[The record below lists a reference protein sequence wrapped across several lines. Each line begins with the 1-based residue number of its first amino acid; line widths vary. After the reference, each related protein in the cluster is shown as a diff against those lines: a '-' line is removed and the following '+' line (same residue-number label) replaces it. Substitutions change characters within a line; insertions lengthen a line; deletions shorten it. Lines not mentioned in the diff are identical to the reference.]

1 MSRTWDYQIRINFS
15 DAAARLLR
23 SDPECTQ
30 LASLAKI
37 LKRHNATLKCQFDAF
52 AAYVAE
58 AEKYGVENFELYEW
72 TKATLCD
79 PVKEAKYLKSFS
91 VYVGGKE
98 IYPKCEADTLEED
111 LESVADPK
119 TIEKIL
125 KYDTNPANNPQ
136 APKQFNK

>member
-23 SDPECTQ
+23 SDPECIQ

-52 AAYVAE
+52 AGYVAE

-98 IYPKCEADTLEED
+98 IYPKREADTLEED

>member
-1 MSRTWDYQIRINFS
+1 MSKIWDYQIRINFS
-15 DAAARLLR
+15 EPTARLVRHDLNCN
-23 SDPECTQ
+23 E
-30 LASLAKI
+30 LAPLADI
-37 LKRHNATLKCQFDAF
+37 LKRHNATLRCQFDAF

-58 AEKYGVENFELYEW
+58 AEKYGIEQYGLYEW

-98 IYPKCEADTLEED
+98 VYPKCEADALEAD
-111 LESVADPK
+111 LKSMIETK

-136 APKQFNK
+136 APRRVNE